1 MRDKRFPGSPWG
13 PWLPLY
19 TTLPPTLET
28 TISVWLEISSN
39 IFKFLEQSTKS
50 CTTMILIF
58 IVWQQI
64 VIVWSKFG
72 LRSSF
77 ISLLFLFGFGIYF
90 WKDTQLSGLLCLWQC
105 FYIQHFCFKDYN
117 LVQSTLSVLH
127 DLNNWSIYPT
137 VISFYHFLLLGVPPD
152 SERWSK
158 SFQVI
163 GFVENWLGCCCW
175 QADWSSS
182 KYCCI
187 RRKQML
193 QKRQI

>member
-1 MRDKRFPGSPWG
+1 M
-13 PWLPLY
+13 
-19 TTLPPTLET
+19 
-28 TISVWLEISSN
+28 
-39 IFKFLEQSTKS
+39 
-50 CTTMILIF
+50 
-58 IVWQQI
+58 
-64 VIVWSKFG
+64 
-72 LRSSF
+72 
-77 ISLLFLFGFGIYF
+77 
-90 WKDTQLSGLLCLWQC
+90 
-105 FYIQHFCFKDYN
+105 
-117 LVQSTLSVLH
+117 LH

-193 QKRQI
+193 QKRQIQSKQGVRLWLWFHILIKAPGSPLSNTFFTLIKINKIWVFSLEIERYLWPQKWPFLGIYCLTTFFWGGFFDDIFLTNCS